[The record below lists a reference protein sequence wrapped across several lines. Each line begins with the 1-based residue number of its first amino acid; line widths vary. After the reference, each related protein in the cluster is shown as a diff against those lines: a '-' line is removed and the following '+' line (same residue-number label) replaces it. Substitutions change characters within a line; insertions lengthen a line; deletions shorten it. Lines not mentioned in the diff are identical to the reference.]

1 MIPARRRKLL
11 ILALLLALPVLWDTT
26 LGPDAWSWSIRS
38 TRPDPPKRSAAERQ
52 PGFMRVLFIGN
63 SFTRYWGGQVLIGRT
78 AAEAAAKLEQ
88 HGLRPGLLHGTLD
101 DLRRHFAALA
111 ALGVTWA
118 VCAPLDIGVDS
129 DAVELVAEA
138 RDGWH

>member
-1 MIPARRRKLL
+1 ME
-11 ILALLLALPVLWDTT
+11 VT
-26 LGPDAWSWSIRS
+26 L
-38 TRPDPPKRSAAERQ
+38 RSAASHDADGWNGWSTGEHDFATEATDVLEQARAV
-52 PGFMRVLFIGN
+52 GRRVEI
-63 SFTRYWGGQVLIGRT
+63 TWGGQVLIGRT

-118 VCAPLDIGVDS
+118 FCAPLDIGVDS

>member
-1 MIPARRRKLL
+1 MTPARRRKLL

-63 SFTRYWGGQVLIGRT
+63 SFTRYWGGQVLIGERVAISSPSWRDRPPIYEQST
-78 AAEAAAKLEQ
+78 ANGAGLED
-88 HGLRPGLLHGTLD
+88 HWKRGL
-101 DLRRHFAALA
+101 ALA
-111 ALGVTWA
+111 
-118 VCAPLDIGVDS
+118 
-129 DAVELVAEA
+129 
-138 RDGWH
+138 R